1 MITDCHHDDLTAI
14 INARV
19 QARHDRKAANRK
31 RYLRRHQRRMSAAA
45 INDFVVKQ
53 MDMLYAEMGL

>member
-19 QARHDRKAANRK
+19 QARHDRKAANQLRYERK
-31 RYLRRHQRRMSAAA
+31 HRWTQPQYQLRRRTFAVTYQ
-45 INDFVVKQ
+45 
-53 MDMLYAEMGL
+53 